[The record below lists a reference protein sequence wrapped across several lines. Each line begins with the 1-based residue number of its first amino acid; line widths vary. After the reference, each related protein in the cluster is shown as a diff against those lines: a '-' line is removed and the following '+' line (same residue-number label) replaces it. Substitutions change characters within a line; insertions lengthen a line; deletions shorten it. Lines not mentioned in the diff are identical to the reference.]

1 MFNVAM
7 VIFPFY
13 IAGYYNQ
20 AKNHK
25 FEILSGFITIFYTLE
40 KVYCGLG
47 TERCMA
53 REMFSKKSIK

>member
-25 FEILSGFITIFYTLE
+25 FEILSGFITIFYTLG

-47 TERCMA
+47 TE
-53 REMFSKKSIK
+53 